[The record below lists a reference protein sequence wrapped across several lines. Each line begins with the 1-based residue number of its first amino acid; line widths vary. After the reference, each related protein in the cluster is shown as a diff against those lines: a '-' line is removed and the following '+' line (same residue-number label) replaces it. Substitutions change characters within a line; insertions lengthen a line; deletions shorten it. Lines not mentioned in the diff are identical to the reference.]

1 MASPA
6 GYSCELTFYPDHS
19 VRKLFFP
26 DAATLNPFSTTS
38 EVKFSL
44 YSKTFQI
51 KGWYPNEKH
60 KLVFY
65 FPPPLDRIKA
75 GIEDAPEALDSC
87 SFSYRGPIELRLPE
101 K

>member
-65 FPPPLDRIKA
+65 FPPPLDSIKA